1 MEQRRT
7 QRYQM
12 QLQLH
17 IIQLGASRVNRI
29 EETRDISSGGVC
41 FVSNDY
47 VEVGDRVD
55 YVITLSGNPPA
66 VRIRCLGKV
75 IRCRSIGEGTSPY
88 EVAITMERYQFLN
101 PREVLAFAIAS

>member
-1 MEQRRT
+1 
-7 QRYQM
+7 M

-55 YVITLSGNPPA
+55 
-66 VRIRCLGKV
+66 
-75 IRCRSIGEGTSPY
+75 
-88 EVAITMERYQFLN
+88 
-101 PREVLAFAIAS
+101 